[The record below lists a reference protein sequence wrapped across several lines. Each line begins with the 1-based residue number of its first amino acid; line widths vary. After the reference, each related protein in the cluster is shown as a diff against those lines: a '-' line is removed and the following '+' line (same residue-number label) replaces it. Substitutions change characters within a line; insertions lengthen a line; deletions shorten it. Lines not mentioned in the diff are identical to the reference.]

1 MVTWPAR
8 STTPIGMYALL
19 CRSVGKLREPREVF
33 YRNWLMKTFKKEIE
47 AILAQLMGS
56 PWAPHAEVQ
65 DVIAEYQHFLGAA
78 KTPSQTRRVSL
89 QIFHA
94 SRAID
99 TFLAHVADY
108 EAAKPARAPA
118 PAYWTLGKSLNYVR
132 THSISGSRFTPPTNT
147 DLVQLKD
154 DRNAYLHQANNF
166 PTDQIIR
173 RFLARTTN
181 GIKEAITLPT

>member
-1 MVTWPAR
+1 MTL
-8 STTPIGMYALL
+8 TDMFAL
-19 CRSVGKLREPREVF
+19 SYQWVGKLREPSQRF
-33 YRNWLMKTFKKEIE
+33 CRDSLMQTFKKEIE

-56 PWAPHAEVQ
+56 PWAPHPKVQ

-99 TFLAHVADY
+99 SFLAHVADH
-108 EAAKPARAPA
+108 EAAKPGRVAAPV
-118 PAYWTLGKSLNYVR
+118 YWTLGSSLHYIR
-132 THSISGSRFTPPTNT
+132 TNSIGGSRFTPPADT
-147 DLVQLKD
+147 DLGLLKD
-154 DRNAYLHQANNF
+154 DRNEYLHQANNF
-166 PTDQIIR
+166 PSDGIIR

-181 GIKEAITLPT
+181 GIKEATTFPT